1 MRIVLLVLKLSVAR
15 SGYWQLALQCVEFSC
30 QILSVLSVEA
40 QIKAISSCL
49 IQEGLNG
56 VWTERLR
63 EEPRRLQQTFPPGVR
78 GGGVLITRV
87 FSLKKS
93 IAVPFLLSF
102 RYQIW
107 NRKQYYDRRKVASE
121 LATLQNIS
129 SDAQKSRSWYF
140 LGFHFKMSVEHPYAS
155 YMGFPHPALFPK
167 KSGL

>member
-1 MRIVLLVLKLSVAR
+1 MGFERKDSVKNLA
-15 SGYWQLALQCVEFSC
+15 GY
-30 QILSVLSVEA
+30 
-40 QIKAISSCL
+40 
-49 IQEGLNG
+49 N
-56 VWTERLR
+56 R
-63 EEPRRLQQTFPPGVR
+63 PFPPGC

-93 IAVPFLLSF
+93 IAVAFLLSF

-107 NRKQYYDRRKVASE
+107 NRKQCYDRRKVASE